1 MSSWSHA
8 RRRGEEMAEIVASFS
23 LEVEVLIP
31 FTCGFSCG
39 DPCVYV
45 PFTIERTVLEVV
57 GGPTVGSADD
67 WPLTEVLCGDEVSAP
82 WPTRLLFESLS
93 DVSAGRSLILGS
105 ELGDPNAGEWYRLRR
120 TLLAPCR

>member
-1 MSSWSHA
+1 MPSWPHA
-8 RRRGEEMAEIVASFS
+8 CRRREEMAGIVASFG

-45 PFTIERTVLEVV
+45 PFTIGRTVLEVV

-67 WPLTEVLCGDEVSAP
+67 W
-82 WPTRLLFESLS
+82 
-93 DVSAGRSLILGS
+93 
-105 ELGDPNAGEWYRLRR
+105 
-120 TLLAPCR
+120 